1 MAGEQHVTRR
11 DTELITGAILIA
23 ISGAMSVMDA
33 PRVIYATVAAIGILL
48 VVTSYAKDK
57 D

>member
-1 MAGEQHVTRR
+1 MAGEQHVKRR

-48 VVTSYAKDK
+48 VMTSYAKDK